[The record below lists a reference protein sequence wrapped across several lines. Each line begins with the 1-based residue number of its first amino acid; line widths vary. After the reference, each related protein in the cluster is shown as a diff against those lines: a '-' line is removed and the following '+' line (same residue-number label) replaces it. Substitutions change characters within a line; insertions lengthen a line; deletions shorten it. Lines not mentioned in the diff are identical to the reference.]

1 MKKFL
6 ITEEEKS
13 RILGM
18 HKSAIAREFLGEQG
32 TPAAPA
38 PATPAPAPATPAPA
52 TPAPAAAAAPT
63 TTAQTTQ
70 PPAAPSQQAIKKEF
84 IIFKKG
90 DGVGMTSI
98 NTDVK
103 AVITK
108 LNDKNGVHYSV
119 EFINTPTVDNLNYR
133 PGPGQTFKTG
143 SVVNADPSK
152 FGISTTD
159 LGELNGV
166 NRELAK
172 RIANATKSL

>member
-38 PATPAPAPATPAPA
+38 PAAPA

-133 PGPGQTFKTG
+133 PGQTFKTD

-152 FGISTTD
+152 FGVSTTD

-172 RIANATKSL
+172 RIVNATKTL

>member
-18 HKSAIAREFLGEQG
+18 HKSAIAREFLGEQA

-38 PATPAPAPATPAPA
+38 TA
-52 TPAPAAAAAPT
+52 TPAPAAAAPT
-63 TTAQTTQ
+63 TTTQTTQ
-70 PPAAPSQQAIKKEF
+70 PPAQPTQQAVKKEF

-133 PGPGQTFKTG
+133 PGQTFKTD

>member
-18 HKSAIAREFLGEQG
+18 HKSAIAREFLGEQ
-32 TPAAPA
+32 
-38 PATPAPAPATPAPA
+38 ATPAPVPA
-52 TPAPAAAAAPT
+52 TPAPAAAAPT
-63 TTAQTTQ
+63 TTTQTTQ

-133 PGPGQTFKTG
+133 PGQTFKTD